1 MTRSTVILEV
11 PCIVTNMSY
20 ATITVIIRFDNSVMT
35 SRLINYDLAFDNPF
49 ISETYKIICLWS
61 YILDYTDITGK
72 MHFFR

>member
-1 MTRSTVILEV
+1 
-11 PCIVTNMSY
+11 MSY

-61 YILDYTDITGK
+61 YILDYTDIKCK
-72 MHFFR
+72 MHFF